1 METLI
6 SFSTGVCHTTMQ
18 ADLSVWLFN
27 LLYMSY
33 VSRNSQILKIM
44 FPSRN
49 VIIVGNMKFGK
60 SLQLFKYSFLMVMRF
75 FSRCKQIFMT
85 IWNHFLSFWGITKL
99 IFRFL
104 LTFFSLLFGK
114 LILTKFQMS
123 SQTCIYMQIK

>member
-27 LLYMSY
+27 LLYMSH

-49 VIIVGNMKFGK
+49 DIHRQHEIRKISSAV
-60 SLQLFKYSFLMVMRF
+60 
-75 FSRCKQIFMT
+75 QIF
-85 IWNHFLSFWGITKL
+85 ILNGNEVFFFQGVNKFL
-99 IFRFL
+99 
-104 LTFFSLLFGK
+104 
-114 LILTKFQMS
+114 
-123 SQTCIYMQIK
+123 

>member
-27 LLYMSY
+27 LLYMSH

-49 VIIVGNMKFGK
+49 DNMKFGK
-60 SLQLFKYSFLMVMRF
+60 SLQLFKYSFLMVMSF

-85 IWNHFLSFWGITKL
+85 IWNHFFFILRHNKINLK
-99 IFRFL
+99 FL
-104 LTFFSLLFGK
+104 LTFFNYFFGNFSK
-114 LILTKFQMS
+114 NLNKNLGSANFD
-123 SQTCIYMQIK
+123 